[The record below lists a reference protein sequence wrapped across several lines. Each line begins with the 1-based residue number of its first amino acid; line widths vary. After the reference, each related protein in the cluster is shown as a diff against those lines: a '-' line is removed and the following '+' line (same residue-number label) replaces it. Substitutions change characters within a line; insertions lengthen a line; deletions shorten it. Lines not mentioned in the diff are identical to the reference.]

1 MSESVINTQVDA
13 VTYINMVNSLADAY
27 FDKDGKYVPHIGRMH
42 EMGFFYNNFIPE
54 GIEHPITDVLEVD
67 KFANDE
73 KFISAFQSAIDDI
86 YNGLHNSLSFA
97 NAHSDAMDIVNY
109 RKTSMYS
116 LQDTIINT
124 IDKISK
130 KLNEEIS
137 SEKIAQLRKIADEIE
152 SGKLSSDAI
161 AKAYGRSALIKNR
174 LSLVDK
180 K

>member
-54 GIEHPITDVLEVD
+54 GIEQPITDILDVD

-73 KFISAFQSAIDDI
+73 KFSNEFEHAVYGDFRKL
-86 YNGLHNSLSFA
+86 NFA
-97 NAHSDAMDIVNY
+97 GAHSDAMDIVNY

-124 IDKISK
+124 IDKVSK
-130 KLNEEIS
+130 KLNEAIS

-152 SGKLSSDAI
+152 SGNLSSDAI
-161 AKAYGRSALIKNR
+161 AEAYGRSALFKNR

>member
-54 GIEHPITDVLEVD
+54 GIEHPITDILEVD
-67 KFANDE
+67 KFANDDE
-73 KFISAFQSAIDDI
+73 FLSAFQLACCDT
-86 YNGLHNSLSFA
+86 YNRLNFA
-97 NAHSDAMDIVNY
+97 NARSDAIDIVNY

-116 LQDTIINT
+116 LQETIINT
-124 IDKISK
+124 IDKVSQ
-130 KLNEEIS
+130 KLNEAIS

-152 SGKLSSDAI
+152 SGKISSDAI
-161 AKAYGRSALIKNR
+161 AEAYGRSSLFKNR

>member
-54 GIEHPITDVLEVD
+54 GIEHPITDILEVD

-73 KFISAFQSAIDDI
+73 KFSNEFEHAVYGDFRKL
-86 YNGLHNSLSFA
+86 NFA
-97 NAHSDAMDIVNY
+97 GAHSDALDIVNY

-124 IDKISK
+124 IDKVSQ
-130 KLNEEIS
+130 KLNEAIS

-152 SGKLSSDAI
+152 SGNLSSDAI
-161 AKAYGRSALIKNR
+161 AEAYGRSALFKNR